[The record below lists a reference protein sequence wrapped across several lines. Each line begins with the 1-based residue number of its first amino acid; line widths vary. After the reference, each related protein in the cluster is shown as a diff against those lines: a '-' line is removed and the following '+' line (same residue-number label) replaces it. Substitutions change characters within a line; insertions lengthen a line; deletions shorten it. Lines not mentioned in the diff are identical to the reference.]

1 MPSSHGGSR
10 GFKSLTAHHSKK
22 IKGLSHFGMPLF
34 SWKMGQKLETTLT
47 QAGLETMFK
56 VKQHGPVTVFK
67 MGRHVGKTVL
77 YSVHAFLM
85 DETLIDSG
93 ANRMQQAFSTE
104 MEKRKIKTLIN
115 THHHED
121 HIGNNRLLQEHF
133 GVTIMAHSSALR
145 YLRKP
150 IELNLRR
157 YQRFLW
163 GWPDPSISK
172 PIGHSFHTG
181 NFALDV
187 IPSPGHCPDHICLYE
202 ASEGW
207 LFAGDLFCGKGFK
220 YLRSDEEYPTIL
232 STLHQLA
239 NLDFDTIFCSLL
251 GVVDH
256 GKAALR
262 RKIEV
267 MESLKA
273 HTLELHRQGLP
284 PRVIRKRL
292 LGSEGAMCLVTGG
305 DYSKQNTIDSILK
318 GILSTSV

>member
-1 MPSSHGGSR
+1 MGPRGSHSAGLFQT
-10 GFKSLTAHHSKK
+10 GFVRDPVGAGPQDAGEPFSK
-22 IKGLSHFGMPLF
+22 
-34 SWKMGQKLETTLT
+34 
-47 QAGLETMFK
+47 ALETMFNA
-56 VKQHGPVTVFK
+56 KQHGPVTVFK

-77 YSVHAFLM
+77 YAVHAFLV

-93 ANRMQQAFSTE
+93 TNRVQQAFSTE
-104 MEKRKIKTLIN
+104 MERRKIATLIN

-121 HIGNNRLLQEHF
+121 HIGNNRLLQECF
-133 GVTIMAHSSALR
+133 GVTIMAHPSALR
-145 YLRKP
+145 YLIKP
-150 IELNLRR
+150 TELNLRP

-163 GWPDPSISK
+163 GWPDPSIGK

-207 LFAGDLFCGKGFK
+207 LFTGDLFCGRGFK
-220 YLRSDEEYPTIL
+220 YLRADEDYPTIL
-232 STLHQLA
+232 ATLHQLA

-267 MESLKA
+267 MENLKT
-273 HTLELHRQGLP
+273 HTLELHCQGFS

-292 LGSEGAMCLVTGG
+292 LGNEGVMRLVTGG
-305 DYSKQNTIDSILK
+305 HYAKQNTIDSILK
-318 GILSTSV
+318 GILSTSL